1 VLINIGGQ
9 LLLASVPIEPAA
21 IIEAGKDYPY
31 LKYTQK
37 FFFNFNVKA
46 LDGSTELVKD
56 TIIFVN
62 A

>member
-21 IIEAGKDYPY
+21 IIDPGKYYPY

-37 FFFNFNVKA
+37 FFFNFDVKA
-46 LDGSTELVKD
+46 LDGSTEVVKE